1 METIKQLNNQTL
13 KCILNKLI
21 LIAFFSCFIS
31 SCYTFKGI
39 SIDYSKVNTFSM
51 GEFPNNAPNVVST
64 LSQDFRQALQL
75 KVISESRLGSTKGEG
90 DVEFNGTITG
100 YAITS
105 VAPQPGET
113 TAFNRLTITMQI
125 EFINNTDVEQNWTQS
140 FNWFA
145 DYDANENL
153 ANVQD
158 DLHETILT
166 EIVENIF
173 NKAFTN
179 W

>member
-1 METIKQLNNQTL
+1 MKKI
-13 KCILNKLI
+13 ILLFTVSI
-21 LIAFFSCFIS
+21 FIA

-39 SIDYSKVNTFSM
+39 SIDYTKVSTFSL
-51 GEFPNNAPNVVST
+51 GDFPNNSTNVVPV
-64 LSQDFRQALQL
+64 LSQDFKEALRL
-75 KVISESRLGSTKGEG
+75 KILNESRLGSTTANG

-100 YAITS
+100 YQISS

-113 TAFNRLTITMQI
+113 TQFNRLTITVEV
-125 EFINNTDVEQNWTQS
+125 EFVNNTDPEQDWTQS

-153 ANVQD
+153 PNVQD
-158 DLHETILT
+158 DLHEEIIT
-166 EIVENIF
+166 ELVENIF

>member
-1 METIKQLNNQTL
+1 MKKIIIVAVLAL
-13 KCILNKLI
+13 L
-21 LIAFFSCFIS
+21 IS

-39 SIDYSKVNTFSM
+39 SIDYSKVNTFSI
-51 GEFPNNAPNVVST
+51 GEFPNNAPNVVPT
-64 LSQDFRQALQL
+64 LSQDFIQALQL
-75 KVISESRLGSTKGEG
+75 KVISESRLGSTPANG
-90 DVEFNGTITG
+90 DVEFNGSITG

-113 TAFNRLTITMQI
+113 TAFSRLTITIQV
-125 EFINNTDVEQNWTQS
+125 EFINNTDPEQNWTQS
-140 FNWFA
+140 FNWFS
-145 DYDANENL
+145 DYDASENL
-153 ANVQD
+153 ANVQE

-166 EIVENIF
+166 EIVENVF

>member
-1 METIKQLNNQTL
+1 L
-13 KCILNKLI
+13 KKIIIVAVLAL
-21 LIAFFSCFIS
+21 LIS

-39 SIDYSKVNTFSM
+39 SIDYSKVNTFSI
-51 GEFPNNAPNVVST
+51 GEFPNNAPNVVPT
-64 LSQDFRQALQL
+64 LSQDFIQALQL
-75 KVISESRLGSTKGEG
+75 KVISESRLGSTPANG
-90 DVEFNGTITG
+90 DVEFNGSITG

-113 TAFNRLTITMQI
+113 TAFSRLTITIQV
-125 EFINNTDVEQNWTQS
+125 EFINNTDPEQNWTQS
-140 FNWFA
+140 FNWFS
-145 DYDANENL
+145 DYDASENL
-153 ANVQD
+153 ANVQE

-166 EIVENIF
+166 EIVENVF

>member
-1 METIKQLNNQTL
+1 MK
-13 KCILNKLI
+13 KLLPI
-21 LIAFFSCFIS
+21 FIVLIFVA

-39 SIDYSKVNTFSM
+39 SIDYTKVSTFSL
-51 GEFPNNAPNVVST
+51 GDFPNNSSNVVPT
-64 LSQDFRQALQL
+64 LSQDIKEALRL
-75 KVISESRLGSTKGEG
+75 KILSESRLGSTTANG

-100 YAITS
+100 YRISS

-113 TAFNRLTITMQI
+113 TQFNRLTITVEV
-125 EFINNTDVEQNWTQS
+125 EFINNTDPEQDWKQS

-153 ANVQD
+153 PNVQD
-158 DLHETILT
+158 DLHEEIIT
-166 EIVENIF
+166 ELVENIF

>member
-1 METIKQLNNQTL
+1 MK
-13 KCILNKLI
+13 KILAILFITVLI
-21 LIAFFSCFIS
+21 T

-39 SIDYSKVNTFSM
+39 SIDYTKVSTFSL
-51 GEFPNNAPNVVST
+51 GDFPNNSSNVVPT
-64 LSQDFRQALQL
+64 LSQDFREALRL
-75 KVISESRLGSTKGEG
+75 KVLSESRLGSTTANG
-90 DVEFNGTITG
+90 DVEFNGSITN
-100 YAITS
+100 YQITS

-113 TAFNRLTITMQI
+113 TQFNRLTITIQV
-125 EFINNTDVEQNWTQS
+125 EFINNTDPEQNWKQS

-153 ANVQD
+153 QTVQE
-158 DLHETILT
+158 DLHETIIT
-166 EIVENIF
+166 ELVENVF

>member
-1 METIKQLNNQTL
+1 MKNIIIISVLSL
-13 KCILNKLI
+13 L
-21 LIAFFSCFIS
+21 IS

-39 SIDYSKVNTFSM
+39 SIDYSKVETFSI
-51 GEFPNNAPNVVST
+51 GDFPNNAPNVVPT
-64 LSQDFRQALQL
+64 LSQDFIQALQL
-75 KVISESRLGSTKGEG
+75 KVISESRLGSKPVNG
-90 DVEFNGTITG
+90 DVEFNGSIVG
-100 YAITS
+100 YAITA

-113 TAFNRLTITMQI
+113 TAFNRLTITIQL
-125 EFINNTDVEQNWTQS
+125 EFINNTDPEQNWEQS

-153 ANVQD
+153 ANVQE

-166 EIVENIF
+166 EIVENVF

>member
-1 METIKQLNNQTL
+1 MK
-13 KCILNKLI
+13 KLLLLFTVSL
-21 LIAFFSCFIS
+21 LIA

-39 SIDYSKVNTFSM
+39 SIDYNKVSTFSL
-51 GEFPNNAPNVVST
+51 GDFPNNSTNVVPT
-64 LSQDFRQALQL
+64 LSQDVREALRL
-75 KVISESRLGSTKGEG
+75 KILNESRLGSTTANG
-90 DVEFNGTITG
+90 DVEFNGTIIS
-100 YAITS
+100 YRISS

-113 TAFNRLTITMQI
+113 TQFNRLTITVQV
-125 EFINNTDVEQNWTQS
+125 EFINNTDPEQDWKQS

-153 ANVQD
+153 PNVQD
-158 DLHETILT
+158 DLHEEIIT
-166 EIVENIF
+166 ELVENIF